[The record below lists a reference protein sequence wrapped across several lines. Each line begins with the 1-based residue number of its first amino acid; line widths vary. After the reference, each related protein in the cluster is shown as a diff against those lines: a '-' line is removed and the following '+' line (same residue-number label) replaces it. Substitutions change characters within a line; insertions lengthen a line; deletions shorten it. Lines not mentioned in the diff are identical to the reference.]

1 MHELR
6 IILTVFPGITIKVA
20 SLDTK
25 LAYISCITCLSRYS
39 SLEKKQPRCLTSS
52 LPRAVY
58 FYTRGKRERRYTTN
72 QCVPPLFGFFF
83 FCMSCYYNTTMM
95 SQCDHFHSQLS
106 DLVLAHPVCVRKTGK
121 SYSRILLNRTLH
133 QHNWFTPP
141 PPLAFKIN
149 FNRLVHRTARILDKN
164 RLMCSEWRPEEEEL
178 NKKIKWREKYSGT

>member
-52 LPRAVY
+52 LTRAVY
-58 FYTRGKRERRYTTN
+58 FYTRERGKENIPRINVY
-72 QCVPPLFGFFF
+72 LLYLGFFS

-133 QHNWFTPP
+133 QHNWFTPAP
-141 PPLAFKIN
+141 PPAFKIN

-164 RLMCSEWRPEEEEL
+164 RLMCSERRPEEEEL